1 MSVKPQQTP
10 TDTPAFAPPDL
21 ETMRES
27 AGMVLNR
34 DGAPEAVPP
43 AGDELDTLTA
53 ALRGHIALLAPEVE
67 HAARLLPENTPTRA
81 SALACV
87 GEARDKL
94 RAPELGFAVL
104 AGGVMYARRLARV
117 LTALC
122 GHYDIVSAGVE
133 ATSDQKAFD
142 LLAEHFLRCPTC
154 RTIDDHGAHA
164 GLPCEEEDRLHQE
177 YRAARARAAAER
189 LSRRGS
195 GTEVTA

>member
-53 ALRGHIALLAPEVE
+53 ALRGHIALLAPEVDQ
-67 HAARLLPENTPTRA
+67 AARLLPENNPTRA

-87 GEARDKL
+87 GEA
-94 RAPELGFAVL
+94 
-104 AGGVMYARRLARV
+104 
-117 LTALC
+117 
-122 GHYDIVSAGVE
+122 
-133 ATSDQKAFD
+133 ATSCAP
-142 LLAEHFLRCPTC
+142 LNSASPSW
-154 RTIDDHGAHA
+154 
-164 GLPCEEEDRLHQE
+164 P
-177 YRAARARAAAER
+177 AASCTPADSPA
-189 LSRRGS
+189 S
-195 GTEVTA
+195 